1 MEYPVFGGGMGM
13 EIDDATFMGYPW
25 AHNYILQIL
34 GSLGIVGALAY
45 GYQLVARIRL
55 MFSRIDFFRG
65 ALSLCYLG
73 IFSISM
79 LQPGEFCP
87 MPYELLA
94 VCLFVFLEM
103 TENGDVPTHSLDRRY
118 FAS

>member
-1 MEYPVFGGGMGM
+1 MSTNDV
-13 EIDDATFMGYPW
+13 TFMGYPW

-34 GSLGIVGALAY
+34 GSMGLVGAVAY
-45 GYQLVARIRL
+45 GYQMVVRVRLLFARIDR
-55 MFSRIDFFRG
+55 FRM
-65 ALSLCYLG
+65 AVMLCYLG

-87 MPYELLA
+87 MPYELLT

-103 TENGDVPTHSLDRRY
+103 TERGDVPTRSLDKTY